1 MGERTTGLDDP
12 AVLELQIDSIRRN
25 LTGIVRELDHRR
37 HDLTDVKMQIDK
49 HKPEL
54 LAAAGTVAVVAGVVG
69 AVAFIV
75 SRRNKKLSVRAT
87 HMRKAIGRI
96 IEDPN
101 RLARREPSIW
111 KKIATGIVT
120 AALGAAVKQ
129 VTSIAIAEV
138 RGKPKEL
145 EPWQQ
150 LNPEEAR

>member
-12 AVLELQIDSIRRN
+12 AILELQIDSIRRN

-54 LAAAGTVAVVAGVVG
+54 LAAAGSVVAVAGVVG
-69 AVAFIV
+69 AIAFFV

-87 HMRKAIGRI
+87 HMRKAIARVL
-96 IEDPN
+96 EDPN
-101 RLARREPSIW
+101 RLARPEPTIL
-111 KKIATGIVT
+111 KKVATALVVAVV
-120 AALGAAVKQ
+120 AAAGKKVA
-129 VTSIAIAEV
+129 TMMIDEV

-145 EPWQQ
+145 EAWQQ
-150 LNPEEAR
+150 LNPGEAR